1 MEKTE
6 VKKSKWYSFKKV
18 NTVFG
23 IHIKYFIPMA
33 LIVVIASNFGLLP
46 EGFLGSFAFLMAVGG
61 ILSWIG
67 VITPI
72 IREIGGFLFMPL
84 FGALFLYKA
93 GLLPDVGMESAQIL
107 MSNGL
112 QMFFVSAIV
121 VGSILAMDRKL
132 LLSSVLRY
140 MPVLLISQ
148 FFAIGFAFLAAIL
161 TGTSIYDAVFFIAA
175 PCMTGGSSGAIAT
188 LPALYSS
195 ILGKDVSSLGGT
207 MLAVAMIG
215 EYIAVIFVVIMKVLA
230 GKFPKAMGNGQGQLL
245 KKESDSLKV
254 ARKNWIPY
262 EDSSLDY
269 SQLGAGLFVSVTIMT
284 CGVVLSG
291 LIPQI
296 VYVAW
301 AIIICIGIKAINILP
316 DSICRAANYWG
327 QFAIKNIL
335 IVLVTALGLSS
346 MGGVSMSSV
355 FSVSTI
361 VIIVITFIGA
371 VLGAM
376 LASHLFGLY
385 RYEGSLTAAMCACNI
400 GASGDLQM
408 LVLSD
413 RVNLLAFATISTRV
427 GGGLMLIEIS
437 IILPIVSRALGI
449 I

>member
-1 MEKTE
+1 M
-6 VKKSKWYSFKKV
+6 
-18 NTVFG
+18 
-23 IHIKYFIPMA
+23 
-33 LIVVIASNFGLLP
+33 IVLIASKFELLP
-46 EGFLGSFAFLMAVGG
+46 EGFMGSFAFLMAIGG

-93 GLLPDVGMESAQIL
+93 GLLPEAGMESAQIL

-121 VGSILAMDRKL
+121 VGSILSMDRKL

-140 MPVLLISQ
+140 IPVLLITQ
-148 FFAIGFAFLAAIL
+148 IFAIVFAFLAAII

-215 EYIAVIFVVIMKVLA
+215 EYIAVIFVVVMKVLA
-230 GKFPKAMGNGQGQLL
+230 EKFPNAMGNGHGQLL
-245 KKESDSLKV
+245 KKESDFLKE
-254 ARKNWIPY
+254 ARKNWVQY

-269 SQLGAGLFVSVTIMT
+269 SQLGAGLFVTVAIMT

-296 VYVAW
+296 VYIAW

-316 DSICRAANYWG
+316 DSICRTTNYWG

-335 IVLVTALGLSS
+335 IILVTALGLSS
-346 MGGVSMSSV
+346 MGSVSMSSA
-355 FSVSTI
+355 FSISTL

-371 VLGAM
+371 VLGSI

-413 RVNLLAFATISTRV
+413 RVNLLAFATISTRI

-437 IILPIVSRALGI
+437 IIFPIVSRALGI